1 MNNYLDKLNQIANE
15 LLKGGENQ
23 DDVINR
29 DSSRSSTSVRSTVSY
44 QRRQNI
50 NPNVKEELKVIKV
63 DAAMEDLDKIE
74 ADVKLSD
81 GAKILRALKVL
92 LKFLSTMRSNQLL
105 TEKDKVTIQESNK
118 KRNEERE
125 AQTKK

>member
-29 DSSRSSTSVRSTVSY
+29 DSSRSSNSVRSTVSH
-44 QRRQNI
+44 QRGQNI

-63 DAAMEDLDKIE
+63 DVEQ
-74 ADVKLSD
+74 
-81 GAKILRALKVL
+81 AKIG
-92 LKFLSTMRSNQLL
+92 LSAR
-105 TEKDKVTIQESNK
+105 I
-118 KRNEERE
+118 
-125 AQTKK
+125 